1 MTSETAKQIITIQLL
16 SNVSRSKGNQA
27 INEI

>member
-16 SNVSRSKGNQA
+16 SNVSRSKDYQA

>member
-16 SNVSRSKGNQA
+16 SNVSRSKDNQA